1 MKKMKVE
8 DHGRVE
14 WLEMTEENMDE
25 IITEHYLSDIALE
38 PMWSN
43 EWEEWTQPGEKFYW
57 VEDDP
62 MPSHHDAMEWII
74 EEVVQLRTGDPEDE
88 RL

>member
-8 DHGRVE
+8 DHGWVE

-25 IITEHYLSDIALE
+25 IITEHYLSDIALK

-43 EWEEWTQPGEKFYW
+43 EWKEWTQPGEKF
-57 VEDDP
+57 
-62 MPSHHDAMEWII
+62 
-74 EEVVQLRTGDPEDE
+74 
-88 RL
+88 